1 LKHSQSGYFTENGN
15 FQVEQSL
22 FRPEHKPKR
31 GQYQA
36 GYPKIHRGQELMG
49 QKIIQGTRQAWQ
61 GLSASVESEGMHEL
75 CTYSVDIQVD
85 NSVDLW
91 RGNVYFLFEEH
102 ERIVTDLVDSKRNLQ
117 KNLWN
122 PCGSA

>member
-1 LKHSQSGYFTENGN
+1 MTFLDNGTRVLNSSLVCTGSFFVHRLKHSWPGYFTENGN

-36 GYPKIHRGQELMG
+36 GYPKIHRSQELMG

-75 CTYSVDIQVD
+75 CTYSVDI
-85 NSVDLW
+85 
-91 RGNVYFLFEEH
+91 
-102 ERIVTDLVDSKRNLQ
+102 
-117 KNLWN
+117 
-122 PCGSA
+122 

>member
-1 LKHSQSGYFTENGN
+1 LKHSWPGYFTENVSFCREDGHGRHWKGPSPRQNGN

-36 GYPKIHRGQELMG
+36 GYPKIHRSQELMG

-61 GLSASVESEGMHEL
+61 GLSAWVESEGMHEL
-75 CTYSVDIQVD
+75 CTYSVDI
-85 NSVDLW
+85 
-91 RGNVYFLFEEH
+91 
-102 ERIVTDLVDSKRNLQ
+102 
-117 KNLWN
+117 
-122 PCGSA
+122 